1 MIRSQKSAVPIQEPF
16 VESRVWRGEHGV
28 FQADGGVALGRTAPR
43 VTAGGESP
51 SHTALHVDRA
61 AVAVHS
67 GEPGVRGGDG
77 STAPSLPA
85 TTTTVLVVL

>member
-16 VESRVWRGEHGV
+16 LESRRREHGV
-28 FQADGGVALGRTAPR
+28 FQADGGVALGRAAPR

-51 SHTALHVDRA
+51 SHAALHVDRA

-85 TTTTVLVVL
+85 TATTVLVVL